1 MHLVYEDTK
10 EEILAIERR
19 AKHQPPHLHQTLEL
33 VYVMKGSLELGLA
46 WSCFIWKREILAL
59 FFQM

>member
-19 AKHQPPHLHQTLEL
+19 AKHQLPHLHQTLEL
-33 VYVMKGSLELGLA
+33 VYVMK
-46 WSCFIWKREILAL
+46 
-59 FFQM
+59 

>member
-10 EEILAIERR
+10 EELLAIGRR

-33 VYVMKGSLELGLA
+33 VYVMKEAWSLVLV
-46 WSCFIWKREILAL
+46 WSCFIWKKEILGL

>member
-19 AKHQPPHLHQTLEL
+19 AKHQPPHISIRFATIAASIGGQLYFDKKQAVWYT
-33 VYVMKGSLELGLA
+33 
-46 WSCFIWKREILAL
+46 
-59 FFQM
+59 